1 MAHLN
6 GFDANE
12 VEPNTNFD
20 PIPAGKYLAIIVASE
35 IKPTRNGKGEYLQ
48 LELDILDG
56 PHKGRKIWDRLVIKH
71 PSEQTVKIAR
81 GTLSSICRA
90 VGVMA
95 PRDSAELHNL
105 PLIVSVGLKKRDDTG
120 ELTNTVKGYA
130 KRDSGAAPAGTN
142 AANAPGSTP
151 PWARK

>member
-71 PSEQTVKIAR
+71 PSEQTIKIAR

-120 ELTNTVKGYA
+120 ELTNVVKGYA
-130 KRDSGAAPAGTN
+130 KRDSGAAPAGNT

>member
-12 VEPNTNFD
+12 VEPNSNFD
-20 PIPAGKYLAIIVASE
+20 PIPAGKYLAIIVVTE
-35 IKPTRNGKGEYLQ
+35 MKPTRNGKGEYLQ

-105 PLIVSVGLKKRDDTG
+105 PLVVSVGLKKRDDTG
-120 ELTNTVKGYA
+120 ELTNVVKGYA
-130 KRDSGAAPAGTN
+130 KRDSGSGPASGP
-142 AANAPGSTP
+142 AANAPGSNP

>member
-71 PSEQTVKIAR
+71 SSEQTVKIAR

-120 ELTNTVKGYA
+120 ELTNTVKGYV
-130 KRDSGAAPAGTN
+130 KRDSGAAPAGTT